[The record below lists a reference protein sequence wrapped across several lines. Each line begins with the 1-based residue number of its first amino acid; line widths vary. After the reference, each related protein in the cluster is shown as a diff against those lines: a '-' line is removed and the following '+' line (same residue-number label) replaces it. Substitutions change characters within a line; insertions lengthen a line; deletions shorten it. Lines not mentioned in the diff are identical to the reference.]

1 MPPAPTCPHCNGPLP
16 PDAARGAWCP
26 ACRVGP
32 VAPARPE
39 TSNARPRKPK
49 RRAEREYLPARPGNP
64 YRAALFFAQGLYVP
78 FLGGVIV
85 LGLTLSAV
93 LVVRGAEV
101 PRGEFTPGWMNWRTA
116 AGVAVGLSVLHLV
129 VGAMAVFKPA
139 SDEDPLEFELPDS
152 WQEGLADMVDR
163 VAADR
168 DLPPPDAIRMHA
180 ATVAHVYQDRRRRT
194 VLVLGGLAVAALPQ
208 RALAGVVAHEL
219 AHAANGDTAASAR
232 AARWHAV
239 MTRLDLLLLTKNWV
253 KWNPLAWVFR
263 AYHHLYARLWF
274 AYQRA
279 CEYEADYHQA
289 VQAGADEAAGT
300 LVLMTVL
307 GEMEWANLG
316 AVAEAAVETNQRV
329 DLIFA
334 EQVRRLREAHGTEW
348 MDAMRK
354 ALRRRAAWYDT
365 HPSLDDRL
373 DFLGVRPKRALQL
386 AADLDGEPA
395 AALFANWPV
404 VEKFLTKT
412 VITIV
417 RNRVRTRQEME
428 DLIEALSR
436 IKG

>member
-1 MPPAPTCPHCNGPLP
+1 MSQL
-16 PDAARGAWCP
+16 
-26 ACRVGP
+26 
-32 VAPARPE
+32 
-39 TSNARPRKPK
+39 
-49 RRAEREYLPARPGNP
+49 
-64 YRAALFFAQGLYVP
+64 
-78 FLGGVIV
+78 
-85 LGLTLSAV
+85 
-93 LVVRGAEV
+93 
-101 PRGEFTPGWMNWRTA
+101 
-116 AGVAVGLSVLHLV
+116 
-129 VGAMAVFKPA
+129 
-139 SDEDPLEFELPDS
+139 
-152 WQEGLADMVDR
+152 
-163 VAADR
+163 
-168 DLPPPDAIRMHA
+168 
-180 ATVAHVYQDRRRRT
+180 
-194 VLVLGGLAVAALPQ
+194 
-208 RALAGVVAHEL
+208 ALAAY
-219 AHAANGDTAASAR
+219 
-232 AARWHAV
+232 
-239 MTRLDLLLLTKNWV
+239 LTKN
-253 KWNPLAWVFR
+253 
-263 AYHHLYARLWF
+263 
-274 AYQRA
+274 
-279 CEYEADYHQA
+279 
-289 VQAGADEAAGT
+289 GIGT